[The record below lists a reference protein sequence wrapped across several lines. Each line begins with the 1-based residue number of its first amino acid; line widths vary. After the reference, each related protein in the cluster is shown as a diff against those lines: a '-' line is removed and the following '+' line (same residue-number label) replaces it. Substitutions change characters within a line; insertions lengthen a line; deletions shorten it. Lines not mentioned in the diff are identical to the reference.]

1 MKLTNHAAAV
11 LLLVCLMS
19 APLPAQDQSGPERL
33 APGTDS
39 TRVLLINPTEGDL
52 EDMIAMVET
61 GIVPLDQPRLIAVYG
76 AEVERDGAAIR
87 ARFASRQLPW
97 LTFELVAGSLTPANL
112 YGENPCSEAFRRLFR
127 TSDAALF
134 YGGADLPPAI
144 YGSRTDLLTGILS
157 PQRHYFELSLLF
169 HLLGGSQNPA
179 FTPLLAEKP
188 DYVIRAFCLGMQ
200 SMNVATGGTMYQDI
214 PSNIYK
220 LRYVE
225 EYLALDA
232 GKRHDNYWYK
242 LAPAENLFWCN
253 FQPIRLRAD
262 GWFVQTLGLSADARP
277 VVCSSHHQAVHR
289 LGRHMAV
296 AATSLDGKVVEALV
310 HTQFKNV
317 LGVQFHPENLAIY
330 RDEGLHKK
338 TPADTVLMTMH
349 AAIKAHGSL
358 DFHLAFWRQF
368 GAVL

>member
-1 MKLTNHAAAV
+1 MKTITHTAAILFLA
-11 LLLVCLMS
+11 CLMT
-19 APLPAQDQSGPERL
+19 ALLPAQGYAGPESL
-33 APGTDS
+33 TLSSDT
-39 TRVLLINPTEGDL
+39 TRILLINPTEGDL
-52 EDMIAMVET
+52 EDMIVMVET
-61 GIVPLDQPRLIAVYG
+61 GIAPVARPGLIAVYG
-76 AEVERDGAAIR
+76 TAVERDGAAIQE
-87 ARFASRQLPW
+87 RFASRQLAW
-97 LTFELVAGSLTPANL
+97 LRFELVAGTLTPDNL
-112 YGENPCSEAFRRLFR
+112 FGENPCSEAFRRLFNA
-127 TSDAALF
+127 SDAALF
-134 YGGADLPPAI
+134 YGGADLPPVL

-169 HLLGGSQNPA
+169 HLLGGDQNPA

-214 PSNIYK
+214 PNSIYK

-225 EYLALDA
+225 EYLALDD

-242 LAPAENLFWCN
+242 LAPAENLFWCH
-253 FQPIRLRAD
+253 FQPIRLRPD
-262 GWFVQTLGLSADARP
+262 GWFVRTLGRSAAETP

-330 RDEGLHKK
+330 RDEGLHKE
-338 TPADTVLMTMH
+338 TPADTLLTTMH
-349 AAIKAHGSL
+349 AEIKARGSL

-368 GAVL
+368 GAAL